1 MPALPRRAAVAA
13 LTIVAALML
22 AACGDDGS
30 PQATGTTT
38 TTTTAAA
45 TTTTGPGATSG
56 PTTAAADTTPTIEVT
71 VVGGKPQGGV
81 RREQVKTGET
91 LVLRVTADVAD
102 EVHLHGYDKSADVAP
117 GKPAEIRFTADI
129 PGVFE
134 VELEQRKQKLIE
146 LEVR

>member
-1 MPALPRRAAVAA
+1 MPAFPRRAAVAA
-13 LTIVAALML
+13 LTTVAALML

-38 TTTTAAA
+38 TTAA
-45 TTTTGPGATSG
+45 TTTTGPGTTSG
-56 PTTAAADTTPTIEVT
+56 PTTTAADTTPRIEVT

-117 GKPAEIRFTADI
+117 GRPAEIRFTADI

>member
-1 MPALPRRAAVAA
+1 MPAHRCRAAVAA
-13 LTIVAALML
+13 LTTVAALTL

-38 TTTTAAA
+38 TAVPATTATTTGSGTTAGPTTTAD
-45 TTTTGPGATSG
+45 S
-56 PTTAAADTTPTIEVT
+56 TPTIEVR

-102 EVHLHGYDKSADVAP
+102 EVHLHGYDKSAEVAP

>member
-1 MPALPRRAAVAA
+1 MPAHRCRAAVAV
-13 LTIVAALML
+13 LTTVAALTL
-22 AACGDDGS
+22 AGCGDDGS

-38 TTTTAAA
+38 TAVPATTATTTGSGTTAGPTTTAD
-45 TTTTGPGATSG
+45 S
-56 PTTAAADTTPTIEVT
+56 TPTIEVR

>member
-13 LTIVAALML
+13 LTTVAALML

-38 TTTTAAA
+38 TAA
-45 TTTTGPGATSG
+45 TTTGPGTTSG
-56 PTTAAADTTPTIEVT
+56 PTTTTADTTPTIEVT

>member
-1 MPALPRRAAVAA
+1 MPAFRRRAAVAA
-13 LTIVAALML
+13 LTTVAALTL

-38 TTTTAAA
+38 TTVPAGTTSTTNGPGTTAKP
-45 TTTTGPGATSG
+45 TTTAD
-56 PTTAAADTTPTIEVT
+56 PTPVIEVR

-81 RREQVKTGET
+81 RRERVRSGET
-91 LVLRVTADVAD
+91 VVLRVVADVAD
-102 EVHLHGYDKSADVAP
+102 EVHLHGYDRSADVAP

-129 PGVFE
+129 TGVFE
-134 VELEQRKQKLIE
+134 VELEQRKQKLLQ

>member
-1 MPALPRRAAVAA
+1 MPAPRSRATVAVLAAVAA
-13 LTIVAALML
+13 LTL

-38 TTTTAAA
+38 TTAA
-45 TTTTGPGATSG
+45 TTTTGPGTTSG
-56 PTTAAADTTPTIEVT
+56 PTITAADTTPTIEVT

-134 VELEQRKQKLIE
+134 VELEQRKVKLVE

>member
-13 LTIVAALML
+13 LTIAAALML
-22 AACGDDGS
+22 AACGDGS

-38 TTTTAAA
+38 TTT
-45 TTTTGPGATSG
+45 GPGATSG
-56 PTTAAADTTPTIEVT
+56 PSTTAADTTPTIEVT

-134 VELEQRKQKLIE
+134 VELEQHKQKLIE